1 MRAVLFDYGDVL
13 CRPNPAA
20 HQSLL
25 EIAGVD
31 SQTFEQHYWH
41 DRHEYDL
48 GRFDGPEFW
57 RRFGNSVGR
66 TFTSAQLQAL
76 VENDVRMWTTR
87 LNEPMLAWTTALQG
101 AGFATAILSN
111 MPFEISH
118 HMRREF
124 GWLARFTQ
132 LTFSCELGLAKPD
145 PAIYIFTCE
154 RIGVPPQEVLFLDDK
169 QGNVDA
175 ALGLGLHS
183 LVFRNVAQ
191 LRRDLEA
198 GRQLQGLPA
207 PDEGSASDDQPA
219 EPELRA

>member
-20 HQSLL
+20 HQALL

-31 SQTFEQHYWH
+31 HQTFEQHYWH

-57 RRFGNSVGR
+57 RRFGDTMGR
-66 TFTSAQLQAL
+66 TFTPAQLQAL

-87 LNEPMLAWTTALQG
+87 LIEPMLAWTAALQG

-111 MPFEISH
+111 MPHEIAR
-118 HMRREF
+118 HMRRGF
-124 GWLARFTQ
+124 PWLARFSH
-132 LTFSCELGLAKPD
+132 LTFSCELGVAKPD
-145 PAIYIFTCE
+145 PAIYSFTCE
-154 RIGVPPQEVLFLDDK
+154 RVGARPEETLFLDDK
-169 QGNVDA
+169 QVNVDA
-175 ALGLGLHS
+175 ARRLGLQAI
-183 LVFRNVAQ
+183 VFRDVGQ
-191 LRRDLEA
+191 LCRDLELH
-198 GRQLQGLPA
+198 GLLRQLPSPTFAA
-207 PDEGSASDDQPA
+207 PEDRTA